1 MARNGS
7 ANAFSN
13 MLILSKILS
22 KQQKIYKPY
31 ELLPSHSL
39 FFKFNPFWVNVP
51 RKFRDFCVVGEHIET
66 SQLVYFADYI
76 TWLVSLWA
84 TWFWGTLD
92 FRGILAQIGLMYL
105 LDRLD
110 ILSKDVI
117 KSWAVWGRQ
126 FWEYN

>member
-51 RKFRDFCVVGEHIET
+51 RKFRNFCVLGEHVET
-66 SQLVYFADYI
+66 SQFILQIKSGGWFSMGHMISRDI
-76 TWLVSLWA
+76 RLW
-84 TWFWGTLD
+84 WN
-92 FRGILAQIGLMYL
+92 IGLNL
-105 LDRLD
+105 ANVFVTKARNT
-110 ILSKDVI
+110 
-117 KSWAVWGRQ
+117 
-126 FWEYN
+126 E